1 MNGAYF
7 MWDGILQAISK
18 RQHPFLSTLV
28 TGMHTR
34 LNQPNACYNV
44 LQDPEK
50 EALHMWLLHIASSD
64 AWSPVHRSTGIDVDA
79 DLMTLCCL
87 HPSPWSHALGNS
99 LLEAG
104 NEAFVESWTDLLEAS
119 AIAGS
124 MQLDAGNDGQDV
136 DDAQDANMV
145 ETQEPADEMS
155 DVDAHSEAAA
165 DLAAW
170 REALKAPRVPIG
182 VV

>member
-1 MNGAYF
+1 
-7 MWDGILQAISK
+7 
-18 RQHPFLSTLV
+18 
-28 TGMHTR
+28 
-34 LNQPNACYNV
+34 
-44 LQDPEK
+44 
-50 EALHMWLLHIASSD
+50 
-64 AWSPVHRSTGIDVDA
+64 
-79 DLMTLCCL
+79 
-87 HPSPWSHALGNS
+87 
-99 LLEAG
+99 
-104 NEAFVESWTDLLEAS
+104 
-119 AIAGS
+119 